1 MADRNTNTNA
11 NAHLPNE
18 ERVDPA
24 AAGPADARRRPE
36 AAGRVLVV
44 ILVCLALWAVAA
56 APSLKASAEASP
68 YGARRTAALV
78 LLTPLADLSRLV
90 GLAKLNSLAETALG
104 RPDPMAPP
112 PTIPPLKPIKR
123 HVHPTALPPLRKPTR
138 ADPLRVLVIG
148 DSTALDLGYGLQRAA
163 SPTGRYKVILD
174 GRISTGLARLD
185 YFNWLAQA
193 QRDMIRYHPDVVV
206 VLLGLNDLQDFRTG
220 GRYMVRFTRPWLHA
234 YATRVDALLA
244 ELSPPERRVVW
255 VGEPIVSN
263 KDIAYGLRIV
273 NRVYRNQTGGISGV
287 SYLDSWHLF
296 VDAKR
301 RYTAYLRD
309 SSGNLEQVR
318 EADGEHLTPAGQD
331 RIGQYVFA
339 YVKTLSRP
347 PSASATPPPSGGR
360 SSGPK
365 STPAGTPPA

>member
-1 MADRNTNTNA
+1 MADTNTNA
-11 NAHLPNE
+11 TTHQPNG
-18 ERVDPA
+18 ERIDPA
-24 AAGPADARRRPE
+24 SAGPAGVRRRPE

-78 LLTPLADLSRLV
+78 VLTPLADLSRLV

-123 HVHPTALPPLRKPTR
+123 HAHPTALPPLPKPTR
-138 ADPLRVLVIG
+138 AEPLRVLVIG

-163 SPTGRYKVILD
+163 APTGRYKVFLD

-193 QRDMIRYHPDVVV
+193 LRDMIRYHPDVVV
-206 VLLGLNDLQDFRTG
+206 VLMGLNDLQDFRVG
-220 GRYMVRFTRPWLHA
+220 GRYVVRYTRPWLHA
-234 YATRVDALLA
+234 YATRVDAMLV
-244 ELSPPERRVVW
+244 EVSPPERRVVW

-263 KDIAYGLRIV
+263 KNIAYGLRIV
-273 NRVYRNQTGGISGV
+273 NRVYRNQTTGISGV
-287 SYLDSWHLF
+287 SYLDGWHLF
-296 VDAKR
+296 VDAR
-301 RYTAYLRD
+301 GRYTAYLRD
-309 SSGNLEQVR
+309 SSGSLQQVR

-339 YVKTLSRP
+339 FVKALSRP
-347 PSASATPPPSGGR
+347 AQTQPASPEATPTPTPTPSR
-360 SSGPK
+360 
-365 STPAGTPPA
+365 TAG